1 MPSNIQHEPIEDIKL
16 GINTVSKGYIGHEQ
30 IYPNS
35 RALASAAYTDTSAV
49 SSDGGTRYLRVT
61 GEEGSQYTLSGAVSG
76 TFSLGPTY
84 TNHSVGIGYQGCGTS
99 SRTVGSVTLTPVS
112 PTVISGGASSISR
125 SLTQYGGGA
134 IRNWN
139 SNFSWSINNTNK
151 VTSVQNGVTKWATG
165 STWTIT
171 ITGTLPS
178 LSPQYAIIIGGMAG
192 WAYCSVTRTSPS
204 SSLWQPAFQGTA
216 FSATWNIEVTTTYPN
231 QFRAS
236 FSPSVPFSVS
246 GCDRID
252 NATSTTSS
260 GGVLYP

>member
-49 SSDGGTRYLRVT
+49 NSDGGTRYLRVT

-99 SRTVGSVTLTPVS
+99 SRTVGGVTLTPVS

-125 SLTQYGGGA
+125 SLTQQGGGT

-139 SNFSWSINNTNK
+139 SSFNWSINNTNK

-171 ITGTLPS
+171 ITSTLPN
-178 LSPQYAIIIGGMAG
+178 LSPQYILIIGGMAG
-192 WAYCSVTRTSPS
+192 WAYCSVTQTSGG
-204 SSLWQPAFQGTA
+204 SLWQPAISGTA
-216 FSATWNIEVTTTYPN
+216 LSATWNIEVTTTYPH
-231 QFRAS
+231 QFQAS
-236 FSPSVPFSVS
+236 FSPSVSFSVS